1 MPRTPRVS
9 FSRILTVCLML
20 FMLPG
25 CSRET
30 DSETSRPNILLVV
43 SDQQHYQAF
52 GAVDSFFSTPSLDA
66 LASESTLFTRAFVT
80 SPQCSP
86 SRSSIYTGYYPHKT
100 GVVGNTGSIDAA
112 GRHISRLDDSFRTI
126 GEYLKPA
133 GYVTAYVGK
142 WHLGDVGRHAQGY
155 DTRVFSTVKGGDSI
169 PDREKTRHALAFL
182 DAMSSDPAKRPFAL
196 FLNYT
201 APHTIYGYG
210 IKPPPRPIAALKKN
224 VHLPESFYAEDSSE
238 KPAAQTLY
246 MQKDNGRLFYD
257 KGEDIWKTYRGMY
270 REKVK
275 DFDRELG
282 KVLDSLKAHDLL
294 KNTLVIVTSDHGDMD
309 THHRLV
315 FKGPFGYEQVI
326 RVPLVVH
333 VPKRFGGKIPR
344 RENTFTVNVDLLPTI
359 LDFAGLSPEV
369 GDGSSLKPLLTG
381 NNGQTPATK
390 VIGEYYNKQKWVHP
404 LRIIRTDKYKYINH
418 LIGMDELYDLES
430 DPERFTI

>member
-1 MPRTPRVS
+1 
-9 FSRILTVCLML
+9 ML

-66 LASESTLFTRAFVT
+66 LASESTLFTRAFVI

-112 GRHISRLDDSFRTI
+112 GRRISRLDDSFRTI

-210 IKPPPRPIAALKKN
+210 IKTPPQADCRTEKKRSSAREFLCGRQQRKACGTN
-224 VHLPESFYAEDSSE
+224 PVHAERQWQ
-238 KPAAQTLY
+238 A
-246 MQKDNGRLFYD
+246 
-257 KGEDIWKTYRGMY
+257 
-270 REKVK
+270 
-275 DFDRELG
+275 
-282 KVLDSLKAHDLL
+282 VL
-294 KNTLVIVTSDHGDMD
+294 
-309 THHRLV
+309 
-315 FKGPFGYEQVI
+315 
-326 RVPLVVH
+326 
-333 VPKRFGGKIPR
+333 
-344 RENTFTVNVDLLPTI
+344 
-359 LDFAGLSPEV
+359 
-369 GDGSSLKPLLTG
+369 
-381 NNGQTPATK
+381 
-390 VIGEYYNKQKWVHP
+390 
-404 LRIIRTDKYKYINH
+404 
-418 LIGMDELYDLES
+418 
-430 DPERFTI
+430 